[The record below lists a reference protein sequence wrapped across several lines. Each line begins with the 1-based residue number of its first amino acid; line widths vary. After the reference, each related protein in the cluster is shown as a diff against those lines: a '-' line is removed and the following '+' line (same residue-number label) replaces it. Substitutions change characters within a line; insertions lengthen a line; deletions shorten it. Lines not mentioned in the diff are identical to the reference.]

1 MSTHKHIDLLG
12 VTAIVLCLLLTA
24 VLLNGEA
31 FGIQAAARMMGYEN
45 RLFDT
50 SEVHTV
56 DIVMEDWEEFLEVCE
71 NEEYSACSVVIDGE
85 AYKNVGLRAK
95 GNTSL
100 SSVSSMGSD
109 RYSFKIEFDHYDST
123 KSYYGLDS

>member
-24 VLLNGEA
+24 VLLNGEV

-50 SEVHTV
+50 SEVQTI
-56 DIVMEDWEEFLEVCE
+56 DI
-71 NEEYSACSVVIDGE
+71 
-85 AYKNVGLRAK
+85 
-95 GNTSL
+95 
-100 SSVSSMGSD
+100 
-109 RYSFKIEFDHYDST
+109 
-123 KSYYGLDS
+123 